1 MAIFYRS
8 YWFLYRRLINDP
20 CFIPF
25 NFHPMKLLKFLF
37 VGIFFGIVLVK
48 SEAVSWY
55 RIYEM
60 FKFQSF
66 HMYGIIGSAVILGIL
81 AIWLIKKTQLRN
93 IENETIT
100 IPPKDK
106 GMFRYLIGGT
116 IFGLGWALAGACPG
130 PMYILVGTGVFSMLL
145 VIGGAILGTF
155 VYGLLRAKL
164 PH

>member
-1 MAIFYRS
+1 
-8 YWFLYRRLINDP
+8 
-20 CFIPF
+20 
-25 NFHPMKLLKFLF
+25 MKLLKFLF

-81 AIWLIKKTQLRN
+81 AIWGIKKMQLKS

-100 IPPKDK
+100 LPPKDK
-106 GMFRYLIGGT
+106 GMFRLLIGGT

-130 PMYILVGTGVFSMLL
+130 PMYILVGTGVLSMLL
-145 VIGGAILGTF
+145 VIGGALLGTF
-155 VYGLLRAKL
+155 VYGLLRTKL

>member
-1 MAIFYRS
+1 
-8 YWFLYRRLINDP
+8 
-20 CFIPF
+20 
-25 NFHPMKLLKFLF
+25 MKLIKFLF

-81 AIWLIKKTQLRN
+81 AIWGIKKMQLKS

-106 GMFRYLIGGT
+106 GMFRLLIGGT

-130 PMYILVGTGVFSMLL
+130 PMFILVGTGVLSVLL
-145 VIGGAILGTF
+145 VIGGALLGTF
-155 VYGLLRAKL
+155 VYGLLRNKL

>member
-1 MAIFYRS
+1 
-8 YWFLYRRLINDP
+8 
-20 CFIPF
+20 
-25 NFHPMKLLKFLF
+25 MKFLKFLF

-66 HMYGIIGSAVILGIL
+66 HMYGIIGSAVLIGVVGIF
-81 AIWLIKKTQLRN
+81 LIKRYRINSLEGN
-93 IENETIT
+93 VIT
-100 IPPKDK
+100 VSPKEK
-106 GMFRYLIGGT
+106 GFTRYILGGT

-130 PMYILVGTGVFSMLL
+130 PMYILLGAGIFPMTI
-145 VIGGAILGTF
+145 VIIAAMAGTF
-155 VYGLLRAKL
+155 VYGLLKRKL